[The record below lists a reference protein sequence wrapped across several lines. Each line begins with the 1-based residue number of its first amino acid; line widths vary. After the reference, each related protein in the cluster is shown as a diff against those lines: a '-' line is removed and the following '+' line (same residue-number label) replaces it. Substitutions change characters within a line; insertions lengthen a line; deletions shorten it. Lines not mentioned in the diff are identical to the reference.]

1 MMLFKLS
8 IRNIKKSMKDYA
20 IYFLTLMLGVS
31 IFYVFNA
38 IESQTILMSITE
50 DTREIIKLMNNM
62 LSGLS
67 VLVSF
72 VLGCLIIYANRFLM
86 KRRNKE
92 FGIYLTLGMSK
103 QKMSFILFFETL
115 LIGAVSLIVGL
126 IIGVGLSQLMSLLVI
141 NMFEADMTEFQFVFS
156 KIATNKTIMYF
167 GFIYFLVMLFNT
179 MTVSKYKLIDLLN
192 AGKKVEQIKQKNLRL
207 CFIVFV
213 IAIVMLGYAYNMVS
227 HPTEYL
233 QEAQNILLPIG
244 LGMVSTFL
252 IFWSISGFLLRIA
265 MSVKAYYYK
274 GLNAFSLRQFS
285 SKINTTVFSMTVIC
299 LMLFVTICVL
309 SCSLSIKNSM
319 SANLNELAPADIQL
333 QRKMNLDDSWLEQGY
348 TEMQIKNSN
357 LTIKETLNYLN
368 CDFTSLLKE
377 YVDYMTYEDQSFDTK
392 TSLGDSF
399 AFIESQYPHL
409 LYETKECIIKIS
421 DYNKIAELYG
431 SEQYT
436 LKDNQYMIVADY
448 DSWVMIRNIALSNAQ
463 QVNIFG
469 HTLYPKFS
477 ECKDGFIEIS
487 SNHIN
492 FGLFIVPDHVV
503 DNQLPQSNSI
513 VGNYKTNSKEEM
525 LMIEKDLQSLLHHQ
539 HAKQYLLPSFNTKF
553 NIAEASTG
561 IGGMITFIGLY
572 LGLVFLISCT
582 ALLALKELSESTDNI
597 ERYSMIRKL
606 GADEKMIN
614 KALFKQIGLFFSFPL
629 ILAVIHSVFGIKLAI
644 FIMETF
650 GSEELIKSIILT
662 AGIIVIIYGGYFLM
676 TYYTS
681 KNIIKNR

>member
-192 AGKKVEQIKQKNLRL
+192 AGKKVEQIKQKNLWL

-333 QRKMNLDDSWLEQGY
+333 
-348 TEMQIKNSN
+348 
-357 LTIKETLNYLN
+357 
-368 CDFTSLLKE
+368 
-377 YVDYMTYEDQSFDTK
+377 
-392 TSLGDSF
+392 
-399 AFIESQYPHL
+399 
-409 LYETKECIIKIS
+409 
-421 DYNKIAELYG
+421 
-431 SEQYT
+431 
-436 LKDNQYMIVADY
+436 
-448 DSWVMIRNIALSNAQ
+448 
-463 QVNIFG
+463 
-469 HTLYPKFS
+469 
-477 ECKDGFIEIS
+477 
-487 SNHIN
+487 
-492 FGLFIVPDHVV
+492 
-503 DNQLPQSNSI
+503 
-513 VGNYKTNSKEEM
+513 
-525 LMIEKDLQSLLHHQ
+525 
-539 HAKQYLLPSFNTKF
+539 
-553 NIAEASTG
+553 
-561 IGGMITFIGLY
+561 
-572 LGLVFLISCT
+572 
-582 ALLALKELSESTDNI
+582 
-597 ERYSMIRKL
+597 
-606 GADEKMIN
+606 
-614 KALFKQIGLFFSFPL
+614 
-629 ILAVIHSVFGIKLAI
+629 
-644 FIMETF
+644 
-650 GSEELIKSIILT
+650 
-662 AGIIVIIYGGYFLM
+662 
-676 TYYTS
+676 
-681 KNIIKNR
+681 